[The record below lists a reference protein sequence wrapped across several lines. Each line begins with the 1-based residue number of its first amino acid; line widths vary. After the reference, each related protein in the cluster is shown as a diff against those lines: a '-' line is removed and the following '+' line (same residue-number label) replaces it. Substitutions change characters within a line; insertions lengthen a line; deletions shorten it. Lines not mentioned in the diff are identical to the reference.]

1 MKNMTIKKKQSQEE
15 LIVLEL
21 EDQED
26 AEDLSWMIQEDQDT
40 VIKTDNKKRKHK
52 GGSGLGTVPP
62 RGNASRRFWVWRGR
76 SEHAVGSLSSC
87 I

>member
-26 AEDLSWMIQEDQDT
+26 AEDLSWMIQEDQDP
-40 VIKTDNKKRKHK
+40 VIKTDNKKRKRQK
-52 GGSGLGTVPP
+52 
-62 RGNASRRFWVWRGR
+62 
-76 SEHAVGSLSSC
+76 
-87 I
+87 

>member
-26 AEDLSWMIQEDQDT
+26 EEDLSWMIQEDRDT
-40 VIKTDNKKRKHK
+40 VIKTDNKKTKRKK
-52 GGSGLGTVPP
+52 
-62 RGNASRRFWVWRGR
+62 
-76 SEHAVGSLSSC
+76 
-87 I
+87 